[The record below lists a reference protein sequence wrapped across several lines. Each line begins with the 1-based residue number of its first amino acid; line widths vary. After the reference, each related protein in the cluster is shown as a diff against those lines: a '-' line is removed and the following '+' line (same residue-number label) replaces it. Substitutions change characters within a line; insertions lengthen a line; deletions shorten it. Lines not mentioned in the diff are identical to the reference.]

1 MELRLKNNTLMRIQ
15 DLIHSLKNAGG
26 KKKVEGNILLKDI
39 DQLKI
44 VKLWKNK
51 LH

>member
-1 MELRLKNNTLMRIQ
+1 MRIQ
-15 DLIHSLKNAGG
+15 DLIHSLKNAGE